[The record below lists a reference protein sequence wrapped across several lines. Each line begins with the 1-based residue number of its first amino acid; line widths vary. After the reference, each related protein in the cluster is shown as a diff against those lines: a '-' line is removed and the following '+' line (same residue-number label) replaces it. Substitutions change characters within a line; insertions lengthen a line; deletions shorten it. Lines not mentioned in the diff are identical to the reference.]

1 MKTWQY
7 YLQLLRFQPVMY
19 TINLTGIVGAF
30 LLEMVPGLL
39 AREYFNLL
47 SGAAPARFD
56 LTGLIVL
63 LIASALGRMFFYLL
77 LPMTNTTF
85 VYTCGALLRKN
96 MLARILQRPGAR
108 ALPASSGEAV
118 SRFRDDIDETLWS
131 VMHFNDTIALTAF
144 AAIAMTIMLR
154 INAWITVA
162 VLLPLVLIVVVTR
175 RVSERIEQYR
185 KASREATGA
194 VTGYLGEIFGAAQ
207 AVKIAGAETRIIRR
221 FGALNDQ
228 RRATGVRD
236 KLFSEILESIF
247 ANTVNVGT
255 GLILLLAA
263 TSMRAGTFTV
273 GDFALF
279 VYYLGWISEF
289 TAMFGI
295 VLTRYRQAG
304 VSFERM
310 ETLLQGAP
318 PESLVRH
325 SSVHMRGPLP
335 GIAYPPRAKADRL
348 ESLEVGGL
356 SFRYPESGR
365 GIEQISFSLR
375 PGSLTVITGRIGS
388 GKTTLLRAL
397 LGLLPPDAGEV
408 RWNGRRV
415 EDLGAFFVPPRC
427 AYTAQVPR
435 LFSDTL
441 RDNLL
446 MGLPEDQVDLPAAL
460 RLAVLE
466 PDVAHMEH
474 GLDTLVGAR
483 GVRLSG
489 GQIQR
494 AAAARMFVRAPEL
507 LVFDDLSSA
516 LDVETERTLWERLAE
531 RQKAKGKRQNGGA
544 DDADDGSF
552 TFYLLPFTCLAV
564 SHRRTALRRADHII
578 ILKDGRI
585 EAQGA
590 LDELLA
596 TSEEMQRL
604 WSGDYGAPDLAPVAS
619 ARAD

>member
-7 YLQLLRFQPVMY
+7 YLRLFRFQPLMY
-19 TINLTGIVGAF
+19 TINLIGIVGAF
-30 LLEMVPGLL
+30 LLEMAPGLL

-47 SGAAPARFD
+47 SGAAPARF
-56 LTGLIVL
+56 GLIT
-63 LIASALGRMFFYLL
+63 LIALLFGGALGRMFFYIL
-77 LPMTNTTF
+77 LPLTNTTF

-108 ALPASSGEAV
+108 ALPDSSGEAV

-131 VMHFNDTIALTAF
+131 VMYFNDVIALTAF
-144 AAIAMTIMLR
+144 TVVGLTIMLR
-154 INAWITVA
+154 INAWITLA
-162 VLLPLVLIVVVTR
+162 VLLPLALIVVVTQ
-175 RVSERIEQYR
+175 RVAERIEQYR

-194 VTGYLGEIFGAAQ
+194 VTGFLGEIFGAAQ
-207 AVKIAGAETRIIRR
+207 AIKVAGAETQVIRR

-236 KLFSEILESIF
+236 KLFNEILESIF
-247 ANTVNVGT
+247 ANAVNVGT

-295 VLTRYRQAG
+295 VLARYRQAS

-310 ETLLQGAP
+310 VTLLQGAP
-318 PESLVRH
+318 PQSLVAH
-325 SSVHMRGPLP
+325 GPVYMRGALP
-335 GIAYPPRAKADRL
+335 AIPVPPRSDADRL
-348 ESLEVGGL
+348 RTLEAQDL
-356 SFRYPESGR
+356 TFRYPESGR
-365 GIEQISFSLR
+365 GVEAVDLR
-375 PGSLTVITGRIGS
+375 LDRGTFTVITGRIGS

-397 LGLLPPDAGEV
+397 LGLLPADAGEL
-408 RWNGRRV
+408 RWNGQRV
-415 EDLGAFFVPPRC
+415 ENPTAFFVPPRC

-441 RDNLL
+441 KDNLL
-446 MGLPEDQVDLPAAL
+446 MGLPDDDLKLPMAL
-460 RLAVLE
+460 RLAVME
-466 PDVAHMEH
+466 PDVARMEH
-474 GLDTLVGAR
+474 GLETMVGAK

-516 LDVETERTLWERLAE
+516 LDVETERTLWERLAVAS
-531 RQKAKGKRQNGGA
+531 RRPTGNGLDHTVGGQPLAA
-544 DDADDGSF
+544 DW
-552 TFYLLPFTCLAV
+552 TILAV
-564 SHRRTALRRADHII
+564 SHRRAALRRADQII
-578 ILKDGRI
+578 VLKDGRV
-585 EAQGA
+585 EASGT
-590 LDELLA
+590 LDDLLA
-596 TSEEMQRL
+596 TSEEMRRL
-604 WSGDYGAPDLAPVAS
+604 WAAEAEPAPVA
-619 ARAD
+619 

>member
-7 YLQLLRFQPVMY
+7 YLRLFRFQPLMY
-19 TINLTGIVGAF
+19 TINLIGIVGAF

-39 AREYFNLL
+39 AREYFNML
-47 SGAAPARFD
+47 SGAAPARFG
-56 LTGLIVL
+56 LTA
-63 LIASALGRMFFYLL
+63 LIALLVAGALGRMFFYIL

-131 VMHFNDTIALTAF
+131 VMHFNDVIALTAF
-144 AAIAMTIMLR
+144 ALVGLTIMLQ
-154 INAWITVA
+154 INAWITLA
-162 VLLPLVLIVVVTR
+162 VLLPLALIVVVTQ
-175 RVSERIEQYR
+175 RVAERIEQYR

-194 VTGYLGEIFGAAQ
+194 VTGFLGEIFGAVQ
-207 AVKIAGAETRIIRR
+207 AVKVAGAEALVIRH

-247 ANTVNVGT
+247 ANAVNVGT

-310 ETLLQGAP
+310 VTLLQGAP
-318 PESLVRH
+318 PESLVAYGP
-325 SSVHMRGPLP
+325 VHMRGALP
-335 GIAYPPRAKADRL
+335 EIPIPPRNDADCLHTL
-348 ESLEVGGL
+348 ETSGL
-356 SFRYPESGR
+356 TFHYPESGR
-365 GIEQISFSLR
+365 GIEAVDLRLKRGSF
-375 PGSLTVITGRIGS
+375 TVITGRIGA
-388 GKTTLLRAL
+388 GKTTLLRVL
-397 LGLLPPDAGEV
+397 LGLLPKDAGEI
-408 RWNGRRV
+408 RWNGKQV
-415 EDLGAFFVPPRC
+415 DDPATFFVPPRC
-427 AYTAQVPR
+427 AYTAQTPR

-446 MGLPEDQVDLPAAL
+446 MGLPEAQTNLPAAL

-466 PDVAHMEH
+466 PDLAAMEH

-494 AAAARMFVRAPEL
+494 AAAARMFARQPTL

-516 LDVETERTLWERLAE
+516 LDVETERTLWERL
-531 RQKAKGKRQNGGA
+531 QVG
-544 DDADDGSF
+544 DDADQS
-552 TFYLLPFTCLAV
+552 TILAV
-564 SHRRTALRRADHII
+564 SHRRTALRRADQII
-578 ILKDGRI
+578 ILKDGRV
-585 EAQGA
+585 EAQGT

-604 WSGDYGAPDLAPVAS
+604 WHGEYDAPEPALVSS
-619 ARAD
+619 AQRD

>member
-1 MKTWQY
+1 MKTWRY
-7 YLQLLRFQPVMY
+7 YRQLLKYQPVMY
-19 TINLTGIVGAF
+19 AINLTGIVGAF

-39 AREYFNLL
+39 SREYFNLL
-47 SGAAPARFD
+47 SGAAPVRFD
-56 LTGLIVL
+56 LNGLIVL
-63 LIASALGRMFFYLL
+63 LIAGALGRMFFYLM

-144 AAIAMTIMLR
+144 AAIGLTIMLR
-154 INAWITVA
+154 INSWITVA

-194 VTGYLGEIFGAAQ
+194 VTGFLGEIFGAVQ

-228 RRATGVRD
+228 RRITGVRD

-310 ETLLQGAP
+310 VTLLQGAP
-318 PESLVRH
+318 PQTLVAH
-325 SSVHMRGPLP
+325 SSVYTREPLP
-335 GIAYPPRAKADRL
+335 EIVPSARTPADRL
-348 ESLEVGGL
+348 ESLEVCGL
-356 SFRYPESGR
+356 TFRHPDSGR
-365 GIEQISFSLR
+365 GVEEISFSLR
-375 PGSLTVITGRIGS
+375 RGSLTVITGRIGS

-397 LGLLPPDAGEV
+397 LGLLPSDAGEV
-408 RWNGRRV
+408 RWNGRRIA
-415 EDLGAFFVPPRC
+415 DLGAFFVPPRC

-446 MGLPEDQVDLPAAL
+446 MGLPENQVDLPAAL
-460 RLAVLE
+460 RQAVLE
-466 PDVAHMEH
+466 PDVADMER
-474 GLDTLVGAR
+474 GLGTLVGAK

-494 AAAARMFVRAPEL
+494 AAAARMFVRQPEL

-516 LDVETERTLWERLAE
+516 LDVETERTLWERMSQTMNDE
-531 RQKAKGKRQNGGA
+531 RGTMT
-544 DDADDGSF
+544 GSHDSSF
-552 TFYLLPFTCLAV
+552 IAHRSLFTCLAV
-564 SHRRTALRRADHII
+564 SHRRAALRRADQII
-578 ILKDGRI
+578 VL
-585 EAQGA
+585 EQG
-590 LDELLA
+590 
-596 TSEEMQRL
+596 QI
-604 WSGDYGAPDLAPVAS
+604 
-619 ARAD
+619 

>member
-1 MKTWQY
+1 MKTWRY

-19 TINLTGIVGAF
+19 LINLAGIVGGF

-39 AREYFNLL
+39 SREYFNLL

-63 LIASALGRMFFYLL
+63 LIAGAFGRMFFYLM
-77 LPMTNTTF
+77 LPLTNTTF

-96 MLARILQRPGAR
+96 MLTRILQRPGAR

-144 AAIAMTIMLR
+144 AAIGLAIMLR

-175 RVSERIEQYR
+175 RVSEQIEQYR
-185 KASREATGA
+185 KDSREATGA
-194 VTGYLGEIFGAAQ
+194 VTGFLGEIFGAVQ

-228 RRATGVRD
+228 RRITGVRD

-310 ETLLQGAP
+310 VTLLQGAP
-318 PESLVRH
+318 PETLVAH
-325 SSVHMRGPLP
+325 SPVYTRGPLP
-335 GIAYPPRAKADRL
+335 EILPSARTPADRL
-348 ESLEVGGL
+348 ESLEVRDL
-356 SFRYPESGR
+356 TFCYPDSGR
-365 GIEQISFSLR
+365 GVEQISFSLR
-375 PGSLTVITGRIGS
+375 RGSLTVITGRIGS

-415 EDLGAFFVPPRC
+415 EDPGAFFVPPRS

-446 MGLPEDQVDLPAAL
+446 MGLPADQVDLPAAL

-466 PDVAHMEH
+466 PDVAHMDR
-474 GLDTLVGAR
+474 GLDTLVGAK

-489 GQIQR
+489 GQVQR
-494 AAAARMFVRAPEL
+494 AAAARMFVRDADL

-516 LDVETERTLWERLAE
+516 LDVETERTLWERLQISDF
-531 RQKAKGKRQNGGA
+531 RLQIGG
-544 DDADDGSF
+544 DADQSPISN
-552 TFYLLPFTCLAV
+552 LQSAILAV
-564 SHRRTALRRADHII
+564 SHRRVALRRADQII
-578 ILKDGRI
+578 VLKDGRI
-585 EAQGA
+585 EAQGT

-596 TSEEMQRL
+596 TCEEMQRL
-604 WSGDYGAPDLAPVAS
+604 WQGDYGAPEPTSVVA
-619 ARAD
+619 AQAT

>member
-1 MKTWQY
+1 MKTWWY
-7 YLQLLRFQPVMY
+7 YLRLLKYQPVMY
-19 TINLTGIVGAF
+19 TINLIGIVGAF
-30 LLEMVPGLL
+30 LLEMLPGLL

-47 SGAAPARFD
+47 SGAAPAHFD
-56 LTGLIVL
+56 LTTLIVL
-63 LIASALGRMFFYLL
+63 LAAGALGRMFFYIL

-108 ALPASSGEAV
+108 ALPDSSGEAV

-131 VMHFNDTIALTAF
+131 VMYFNDVIALTAF
-144 AAIAMTIMLR
+144 TVVGLTIMMT
-154 INAWITVA
+154 INAWITLA
-162 VLLPLVLIVVVTR
+162 VLLPLALIVVVTQ
-175 RVSERIEQYR
+175 RVAERIEQYR

-194 VTGYLGEIFGAAQ
+194 VTGFLGEIFGAVQ
-207 AVKIAGAETRIIRR
+207 AIKVAGAETQVIRR
-221 FGALNDQ
+221 FGALNSQ

-236 KLFSEILESIF
+236 KLFNEILSSIF
-247 ANTVNVGT
+247 ANAVNVGT

-295 VLTRYRQAG
+295 VLARYRQAG

-310 ETLLQGAP
+310 VTLLQGAP
-318 PESLVRH
+318 PQSLVAH
-325 SSVHMRGPLP
+325 GPVYMRGPLP
-335 GIAYPPRAKADRL
+335 AIPVAPRDTADRL
-348 ESLEVGGL
+348 HTIEAAGL
-356 SFRYPESGR
+356 AFRYPESAR
-365 GIEQISFSLR
+365 GIEGIDLRLERGSF
-375 PGSLTVITGRIGS
+375 TVLTGRIGS
-388 GKTTLLRAL
+388 GKTTLLRTL
-397 LGLLPPDAGEV
+397 LGLLPADAGEV
-408 RWNGRRV
+408 RWNGTRIANPT
-415 EDLGAFFVPPRC
+415 EFFQPPRC

-441 RDNLL
+441 KDNLL
-446 MGLPEDQVDLPAAL
+446 MGLPDEHVDLAAAL

-466 PDVAHMEH
+466 PDLARMEH
-474 GLDTLVGAR
+474 GLETMVGAK

-516 LDVETERTLWERLAE
+516 LDVETEQLLWERLE
-531 RQKAKGKRQNGGA
+531 TRDWRLQM
-544 DDADDGSF
+544 DDVAQSPISNLQS
-552 TFYLLPFTCLAV
+552 TILAV
-564 SHRRTALRRADHII
+564 SHRRAALRRADQII
-578 ILKDGRI
+578 VLKDGRV
-585 EAQGA
+585 EASGT
-590 LDELLA
+590 LDELL
-596 TSEEMQRL
+596 TSCEEMRYL
-604 WSGDYGAPDLAPVAS
+604 WADEVAEPVETEQA
-619 ARAD
+619 AIVM

>member
-1 MKTWQY
+1 MRTWQY
-7 YLQLLRFQPVMY
+7 YLRLLKFQPVMY
-19 TINLTGIVGAF
+19 TINLIGIVGAF

-56 LTGLIVL
+56 VTTLVAL
-63 LIASALGRMFFYLL
+63 LAAAALGRLFFYIL

-131 VMHFNDTIALTAF
+131 VMYFNDTVALTAF
-144 AAIAMTIMLR
+144 AAIGLTIMLR

-162 VLLPLVLIVVVTR
+162 VLLPLVLIVVITR

-194 VTGYLGEIFGAAQ
+194 VTGFLGEIFGAVQ
-207 AVKIAGAETRIIRR
+207 AVKVAGAEARIIRH
-221 FGALNDQ
+221 FGALND
-228 RRATGVRD
+228 RRRTTGVRD
-236 KLFSEILESIF
+236 KLFTEILESIF
-247 ANTVNVGT
+247 ANTVNIGT

-263 TSMRAGTFTV
+263 NAIRARTFTV

-289 TAMFGI
+289 TAVFGI

-310 ETLLQGAP
+310 VTLLQGAP
-318 PESLVRH
+318 AASLVQH
-325 SSVHMRGPLP
+325 GPVYMRGMPP
-335 GIAYPPRAKADRL
+335 AVPYPARSDADRL
-348 ESLEVGGL
+348 RTLEAAGL
-356 SFRYPESGR
+356 TFRYPTSGR
-365 GIEQISFSLR
+365 GIEDVNLRIERGSF
-375 PGSLTVITGRIGS
+375 TVITGRIGA

-397 LGLLPPDAGEV
+397 LGLLPADAGAIY
-408 RWNGRRV
+408 WNGQLV
-415 EDLGAFFVPPRC
+415 QNPTAFFVPPRC

-441 RDNLL
+441 KDNLL
-446 MGLPEDQVDLPAAL
+446 MGLPEDRVDLAAAL

-466 PDVAHMEH
+466 PDLSQMEH
-474 GLDTLVGAR
+474 GLDTLVGAK

-494 AAAARMFVRAPEL
+494 AAAARMFARAPEL

-516 LDVETERTLWERLAE
+516 LDVETERTLWERLLE
-531 RQKAKGKRQNGGA
+531 GIG
-544 DDADDGSF
+544 DGRWGMGDTKMS
-552 TFYLLPFTCLAV
+552 PFPIPYPPSPTCLAV
-564 SHRRTALRRADHII
+564 SHRRAALRRADQIVV
-578 ILKDGRI
+578 LKDGHI
-585 EAQGA
+585 EATGT

-604 WSGDYGAPDLAPVAS
+604 WAGEAEPAPA
-619 ARAD
+619 

>member
-7 YLQLLRFQPVMY
+7 YLHLLRFQPVMY
-19 TINLTGIVGAF
+19 AINLTGIVGAF

-39 AREYFNLL
+39 SREYFNLL
-47 SGAAPARFD
+47 SGAAPVRFD
-56 LTGLIVL
+56 LTALIVL
-63 LIASALGRMFFYLL
+63 LLVGALGRMFFYIL

-108 ALPASSGEAV
+108 ALPDSSGEAV

-131 VMHFNDTIALTAF
+131 VMYFNDLIALTAF
-144 AAIAMTIMLR
+144 AVVGLTIMLR
-154 INAWITVA
+154 INTWITLA

-175 RVSERIEQYR
+175 HVSERIEEYR

-194 VTGYLGEIFGAAQ
+194 VTGFLGEIFGAVQ

-221 FGALNDQ
+221 FGSLNDQ

-236 KLFSEILESIF
+236 KLFSELLESIF
-247 ANTVNVGT
+247 ANTVNIGT

-263 TSMRAGTFTV
+263 TSIRARTFTV

-289 TAMFGI
+289 TGLFGI

-304 VSFERM
+304 VSFARM
-310 ETLLQGAP
+310 VTLLQGAP
-318 PESLVRH
+318 SQSLVAH
-325 SSVHMRGPLP
+325 SPVHMRGPLP
-335 GIAYPPRAKADRL
+335 EIPVPPRAEADRL
-348 ESLEVGGL
+348 HTLDVSNL
-356 SFRYPESGR
+356 SFQYPESGR
-365 GIEQISFSLR
+365 GIVGVDLRLERGSF
-375 PGSLTVITGRIGS
+375 TVITGRLGS
-388 GKTTLLRAL
+388 GKTTLLRTL
-397 LGLLPPDAGEV
+397 LGLLPRDAGEIC
-408 RWNGRRV
+408 WNGRPI
-415 EDLGAFFVPPRC
+415 DNPTTFFVPPRS

-441 RDNLL
+441 KDNLL
-446 MGLPEDQVDLPAAL
+446 MGLPEDRVDLPAAL

-466 PDVAHMEH
+466 PDLAHMEH
-474 GLDTLVGAR
+474 GLATLVGAR

-489 GQIQR
+489 GQVQR
-494 AAAARMFVRAPEL
+494 VAAARMFVRAPEL

-516 LDVETERTLWERLAE
+516 LDVETERLLWERLFE
-531 RQKAKGKRQNGGA
+531 RRETGDRRRETQGGIL
-544 DDADDGSF
+544 SHVS
-552 TFYLLPFTCLAV
+552 LSPVSCLVV
-564 SHRRTALRRADHII
+564 SHRRAALRRADQIVV
-578 ILKDGRI
+578 LKDGCV
-585 EAQGA
+585 EATGT

-596 TSEEMQRL
+596 NCEEMRHL
-604 WSGDYGAPDLAPVAS
+604 WAGEAT
-619 ARAD
+619 

>member
-1 MKTWQY
+1 
-7 YLQLLRFQPVMY
+7 
-19 TINLTGIVGAF
+19 
-30 LLEMVPGLL
+30 
-39 AREYFNLL
+39 
-47 SGAAPARFD
+47 
-56 LTGLIVL
+56 
-63 LIASALGRMFFYLL
+63 
-77 LPMTNTTF
+77 
-85 VYTCGALLRKN
+85 
-96 MLARILQRPGAR
+96 
-108 ALPASSGEAV
+108 
-118 SRFRDDIDETLWS
+118 
-131 VMHFNDTIALTAF
+131 
-144 AAIAMTIMLR
+144 
-154 INAWITVA
+154 
-162 VLLPLVLIVVVTR
+162 
-175 RVSERIEQYR
+175 
-185 KASREATGA
+185 
-194 VTGYLGEIFGAAQ
+194 VTGFLGEIFGAVQ

-236 KLFSEILESIF
+236 KLFNEILESIF

-295 VLTRYRQAG
+295 VLTRYRQAS

-310 ETLLQGAP
+310 ATLLQGAP
-318 PESLVRH
+318 TESLVRH
-325 SSVHMRGPLP
+325 SPVHMRGPLP
-335 GIAYPPRAKADRL
+335 DIPYPPRAEADRL
-348 ESLEVGGL
+348 DSLEVRGL
-356 SFRYPESGR
+356 TFRYPESGR

-375 PGSLTVITGRIGS
+375 RGSLTVITGRIGS

-397 LGLLPPDAGEV
+397 LGLLPPDEGEV
-408 RWNGRRV
+408 HWNGRRV

-466 PDVAHMEH
+466 PDLDHMER

-516 LDVETERTLWERLAE
+516 LDVETERTLWERLQIADFRLQIE
-531 RQKAKGKRQNGGA
+531 
-544 DDADDGSF
+544 DDAGQSPISN
-552 TFYLLPFTCLAV
+552 LQSAILAV
-564 SHRRTALRRADHII
+564 SHRHTALRRADHII
-578 ILKDGRI
+578 VLKDGRI

-604 WSGDYGAPDLAPVAS
+604 WQGDHGAPELRDTSALAPIAS
-619 ARAD
+619 APAD